1 MATWVSWTPPALWTF
16 GCSALLLCLWAL
28 CSACSRYSPSCIA
41 LGMPLPGPR
50 NTALRPA
57 SMDLLHPRWLEVS
70 VGGTGLRASSAVP
83 HQELPR
89 PLPAAAAVLPLSPE
103 ATYSN
108 VGLAAIP
115 RASLAASPVVWAG
128 AGLTRSCARPG
139 PGASPVVAEYACPEK
154 LKETDWGARKQAE
167 VTAAAQVDVLY
178 SRVCKPKRTG
188 LGHATAQP
196 LPQDRALPLRGLGM
210 DSAPPENVYESIRE
224 GPPVGGSFAG
234 LEFALPQEPEPGAA
248 DLRAPGTWAGVAAR
262 LPTPSVHIPVPA
274 QRRQAEPEQSDGE
287 EDFYYTE
294 VDVGVDALTDG
305 LSGLSAMS
313 PTTCM
318 PPTSPRLELPGLLE
332 GPALPSTLSSVG
344 SFQTWHSDHACQ
356 GCLHP
361 SHLESQPAEV
371 RACAPA
377 LSPKLGA
384 SLRRPRGDAK
394 KCRKVY
400 GMDHR
405 ALWCTACRWKKACQR
420 FLD

>member
-1 MATWVSWTPPALWTF
+1 MSQLPCPLLTSLSWPSLSLSDRRQAECSSTLARTPALQEGGRLWEGEEPWGFLCESELEGEVQMGAVGGTSPASCPQAVLASQMATWVSWTPPALWTF

-28 CSACSRYSPSCIA
+28 CSACSRKQAPRPRRPCAGSQDTVKPVEVSLLRQTA
-41 LGMPLPGPR
+41 LCPLSKSDTRLHELHRGPHSYR
-50 NTALRPA
+50 ALRPA

-224 GPPVGGSFAG
+224 VLGP
-234 LEFALPQEPEPGAA
+234 
-248 DLRAPGTWAGVAAR
+248 
-262 LPTPSVHIPVPA
+262 
-274 QRRQAEPEQSDGE
+274 
-287 EDFYYTE
+287 
-294 VDVGVDALTDG
+294 
-305 LSGLSAMS
+305 
-313 PTTCM
+313 
-318 PPTSPRLELPGLLE
+318 
-332 GPALPSTLSSVG
+332 
-344 SFQTWHSDHACQ
+344 
-356 GCLHP
+356 
-361 SHLESQPAEV
+361 
-371 RACAPA
+371 
-377 LSPKLGA
+377 
-384 SLRRPRGDAK
+384 
-394 KCRKVY
+394 
-400 GMDHR
+400 
-405 ALWCTACRWKKACQR
+405 
-420 FLD
+420 